1 MRFCNAQNHR
11 HKLNGTQF
19 FECWKFGSWMI
30 LFRFI
35 HDSVRISSFSC
46 NSRHFAFQL
55 ENYIL
60 FSIILLNAMT
70 SSMVFFPAKT
80 EDEMM
85 ASNQRAVKRHM
96 KKENQ

>member
-1 MRFCNAQNHR
+1 
-11 HKLNGTQF
+11 
-19 FECWKFGSWMI
+19 
-30 LFRFI
+30 
-35 HDSVRISSFSC
+35 
-46 NSRHFAFQL
+46 
-55 ENYIL
+55 
-60 FSIILLNAMT
+60 MT